1 MKIKKTS
8 ANVMC
13 AFLVLSNLTVVC
25 ASDVIINESPMDD
38 EGIVTVSDTN
48 SNISTETGWTTDES
62 NLSDVEV
69 TYQQS
74 SNYSVTIPKTIT
86 LASNKRAGYSVK
98 VSGDIDTNQR
108 VYVAPV
114 DIISDTEE
122 IDFYMKDQNGKKD
135 DVVATVTQNKIYWN
149 SEEVTSGY
157 EETDNSISALDL
169 TSGTWKGTFQV
180 EIKLQSSGNDNN
192 GNEDDKQQVAGLYDA
207 DGVLLAS
214 WEESGIDDTC
224 SNASDVIVRTYPN
237 TSKVIISDSVTSLA
251 TNAFYYCNALTELEL
266 PNSITKL
273 NNQAIN
279 YCNSLTHVYIP
290 DSVSD
295 IGQYNFYRCENL
307 TSIEVSNSNANYC
320 SQDGVLFNKDK
331 TKLISYPCGKTNTD
345 YTIPNSVLEID
356 YYAFSYSKLK
366 NITIP
371 NSVTKIGTQA
381 FRYSNLTSMDIPESV
396 TKLGDWALADCTSLT
411 YVKIPSSM
419 KSESIFDVPVGQ
431 NIFENCTSLKTA
443 IINSDRISYMMFSG
457 CTSLT
462 NVTISSAVKSIGTE
476 AFSGCTSITNLS
488 VPSSV
493 TKIDSNAFKDVIHVS
508 YSGSATG
515 SPWGAKSIN

>member
-1 MKIKKTS
+1 MKIKKIS

-13 AFLVLSNLTVVC
+13 ASLILSNLIVVN
-25 ASDVIINESPMDD
+25 ASNVIINESPIDD
-38 EGIVTVSDTN
+38 EGIVTASDTG
-48 SNISTETGWTTDES
+48 SDISAETGWTTDER

-98 VSGDIDTNQR
+98 VSGDIDTTQR

-114 DIISDTEE
+114 DLISDTEE
-122 IDFYMKDQNGKKD
+122 VDFYMKDQNGKKD

-157 EETDNSISALDL
+157 EETDNSISAPDL

-180 EIKLQSSGNDNN
+180 EIKLQSSGNENT

-224 SNASDVIVRTYPN
+224 SNASDVIGRTYPN
-237 TSKVIISDSVTSLA
+237 TSKVIISDSVTSLG
-251 TNAFYYCNALTELEL
+251 THAFYYCNALTELEL
-266 PNSITKL
+266 SNSVTSID
-273 NNQAIN
+273 NQAIEN
-279 YCNSLTHVYIP
+279 CNSLTSIYIP
-290 DSVSD
+290 DSVSN
-295 IGQYNFYRCENL
+295 IGQHNFYKCENL
-307 TSIEVSNSNANYC
+307 TSIEVSDSNANYS
-320 SQDGVLFNKDK
+320 SQNGVLFNKDK

-345 YTIPNSVLEID
+345 YTIPDSVSEID

-366 NITIP
+366 NIIIP
-371 NSVTKIGTQA
+371 NSVTRIGTEA
-381 FRYSNLTSMDIPESV
+381 FRYSSLTSVEIPESV
-396 TKLGDWALADCTSLT
+396 TSLGMWSFAECASLT
-411 YVKIPSSM
+411 YVKIPGSLKGYS
-419 KSESIFDVPVGQ
+419 VGQ
-431 NIFENCTSLKTA
+431 NSFQKCTSLKTA
-443 IINSDRISYMMFSG
+443 VVNSDNIAYMMFEG

-462 NVTISSAVKSIGTE
+462 NVTISNAVKKIGQE
-476 AFSGCTSITNLS
+476 AFSGCTSLTNLS
-488 VPSSV
+488 IPTSV
-493 TKIDSNAFKDVIHVS
+493 TAIDSNAFKDVPHVS